1 MNRKQR
7 REMEKK
13 VGKDN
18 AQKLADKIFQFDR
31 LPDACLACT
40 KPYDK
45 KSKKMATTW
54 NVVAAA
60 DAVRLYCP
68 ECWSTARRVVEE
80 YKTSKTI
87 ED

>member
-1 MNRKQR
+1 M
-7 REMEKK
+7 
-13 VGKDN
+13 GKDN
-18 AQKLADKIFQFDR
+18 SQKLTDKIFQFEN
-31 LPDACLACT
+31 LPEECSACL
-40 KPYDK
+40 KPFDK
-45 KSKKMATTW
+45 KSKKMAATW